1 MPRDRKGEFEP
12 KIVKKG
18 ESRFNGFDDKVISMY
33 ARGMTTRDIQAH
45 LEEIYGVEVSPELI
59 SRVTDGIME
68 EVRLWQNRPLEHI
81 YPIIYMDALVV
92 KTRQDGRVINKA
104 VHLAIGV
111 NTNGLKEV
119 LGMWMTENEGA
130 KFWLAVVT
138 ELKNRGVKDIFI
150 ACVEGITRSNR
161 SHLPSDSSTTLYHPF
176 TT

>member
-45 LEEIYGVEVSPELI
+45 LEEIYAVEVSPELI

-92 KTRQDGRVINKA
+92 KTRQ
-104 VHLAIGV
+104 
-111 NTNGLKEV
+111 
-119 LGMWMTENEGA
+119 
-130 KFWLAVVT
+130 
-138 ELKNRGVKDIFI
+138 
-150 ACVEGITRSNR
+150 
-161 SHLPSDSSTTLYHPF
+161 
-176 TT
+176 